1 MPHRQLALSWEYD
14 LRRARARVLGAMYL
28 IGGMLCL
35 GSGLFA
41 HVPDAHYA
49 VTLAIGAVAVL
60 VSAVLIVAGERFP
73 PAVVQG
79 LLAGYS
85 LLIGV
90 LAVASVRVVG
100 VVSLGPAVIGG
111 AMYAGYF
118 LTGIALWTQVMLG
131 VVAYVAGGVFSAARP
146 EIVSLVSVIVT
157 AVAVAAI
164 LHRLTQEL
172 LARSTLDSLTGTV
185 SRAAWLQAAEQSLRR
200 PESDTLCVAIVD
212 LDDFK
217 AVNDESGHLA
227 GDELLRQVS
236 GALLTGLPL
245 DTPGGRPSVP
255 WSSGTTGRWVTFD
268 VRGGS
273 DGFGRCSSRLAGSR
287 GDSVAVVG
295 FGCSQRRC
303 RPVSGRGPCRRAV
316 GSHRGVPAGVR
327 RPC

>member
-1 MPHRQLALSWEYD
+1 MPHRQIALSWRYD

-28 IGGMLCL
+28 VGGLLCL
-35 GSGLFA
+35 GSGLFGQ
-41 HVPDAHYA
+41 VPDARYA
-49 VTLAIGAVAVL
+49 VTLVIGAVAVL

-118 LTGIALWTQVMLG
+118 LTGVGMWSQVTLG
-131 VVAYVAGGVFSAARP
+131 MVSYVAGGAISAAHP

-157 AVAVAAI
+157 GVAVAAI
-164 LHRLTQEL
+164 LNRLTQEL

-185 SRAAWLQAAEQSLRR
+185 SRSAWLQAAEQSLRR
-200 PESDTLCVAIVD
+200 PEGDDLCVAIID

-217 AVNDESGHLA
+217 AVNDASGHLA
-227 GDELLRQVS
+227 GDELLRQAAGAWKVTLGRS
-236 GALLTGLPL
+236 GLVGRYGGDEFVVLMPQLTLPEARRSLVRMVDAHPAKWTSGL
-245 DTPGGRPSVP
+245 
-255 WSSGTTGRWVTFD
+255 
-268 VRGGS
+268 
-273 DGFGRCSSRLAGSR
+273 A
-287 GDSVAVVG
+287 
-295 FGCSQRRC
+295 
-303 RPVSGRGPCRRAV
+303 
-316 GSHRGVPAGVR
+316 VR
-327 RPC
+327 RPDDTVIDLLQRADVALLEAKRARDLDPADEPG